1 MRMTAI
7 ARGLW
12 WFGCCAL
19 GLAFL
24 TAAAPA
30 ANAAQASAATV
41 PTACGTTGNVVSPED
56 VDADEH
62 SDLVVGVPG
71 ASLGGLASTGA
82 VDIHYGFDPATSATL
97 RTQRF
102 GETFLGLSAAAGD
115 RFGAAATFANVDG
128 NDCTDLVI
136 GAPGVN
142 AGAGAVVVALG
153 STSGVLSTGALVL
166 HGLTAGERFGTTVR
180 VAESDIWVS
189 APNRTVDGHPGAGA
203 VDHFRVTG
211 GAVSLVQRIT
221 EDSPNVPGVTESN
234 DHFGSIL
241 GVGDTITAGGSQ
253 PVVPGPPRLYVGS
266 PFEDVGSAVDAGT
279 AGVLYQ
285 SASTGLV
292 TAGEVV
298 SQNSPGVGGT
308 AESGDH
314 FGAALGSAEPNGE
327 VVSPPVL
334 FVGVPDE
341 ALGSIRHA
349 GIVQVFT
356 ISATHAVRQQR
367 TIDQETP
374 GVPGGSET
382 GDRFGVSL
390 AVGSGCQAFDP
401 VAVAI
406 GAPGESIGRAV
417 SAGAVTLVAAR
428 PDGQGDPDA
437 CPLVF
442 RQGAGSIG
450 GAPESGDRFGTTI
463 GELAQ
468 PYDPGESGFGH
479 VIGGGAFTVGVP
491 GEDLGADV
499 DAGAVQ
505 ILSAAGTAHDSS
517 GNAGGEQYGAALASS
532 VPNFS
537 CNC

>member
-1 MRMTAI
+1 
-7 ARGLW
+7 
-12 WFGCCAL
+12 
-19 GLAFL
+19 
-24 TAAAPA
+24 
-30 ANAAQASAATV
+30 
-41 PTACGTTGNVVSPED
+41 
-56 VDADEH
+56 
-62 SDLVVGVPG
+62 
-71 ASLGGLASTGA
+71 
-82 VDIHYGFDPATSATL
+82 
-97 RTQRF
+97 
-102 GETFLGLSAAAGD
+102 
-115 RFGAAATFANVDG
+115 
-128 NDCTDLVI
+128 VI
-136 GAPGVN
+136 GAPGVSS
-142 AGAGAVVVALG
+142 GAGAVVVALG
-153 STSGVLSTGALVL
+153 STSGVMSSGAVVL
-166 HGLTAGERFGTTVR
+166 HGLTAGERFGSTVR
-180 VAESDIWVS
+180 AAGSDIWVS

-203 VDHFRVTG
+203 VDHFRVSG

-221 EDSPNVPGVTESN
+221 EDSPNVPGVAEDN
-234 DHFGSIL
+234 DHFGSVL

-285 SASTGLV
+285 STTTGLV
-292 TAGEVV
+292 TGGEIV
-298 SQNSPGVGGT
+298 SQNSQGVGGT

-341 ALGSIRHA
+341 ALGSTRHA
-349 GIVQVFT
+349 GIVQAFT
-356 ISATHAVRQQR
+356 ISTTHVVRQQR

-382 GDRFGVSL
+382 GDRFGASL

-406 GAPGESIGRAV
+406 GAPGESIGRAM
-417 SAGAVTLVAAR
+417 SAGAVTVVAAR
-428 PDGQGDPDA
+428 PETGSGPDA

-442 RQGAGSIG
+442 RQGAGRIA
-450 GAPESGDRFGTTI
+450 GAPESGDRFGTTV

-468 PYDPGESGFGH
+468 PYDPGQTGFGH
-479 VIGGGAFTVGVP
+479 VIGGGTFTVGVP
-491 GEDLGADV
+491 GEDLGSDV

-505 ILSAAGTAHDSS
+505 VLSGAGTAHDSS
-517 GNAGGEQYGAALASS
+517 GNAGAEQYGGGLAAS